1 MKTYRCLLIRFRKTR
16 IRNIVEF
23 YIFEDNTD
31 STMKIILFVLFFYV
45 FIPKVYSQE
54 WVIVDIVNQNSKE
67 LSILIDDGGEKINRK
82 KIKNPSIVNLIN
94 EYQNNGFTLEKVTS
108 GIELDINGNFP
119 LNNNNRGNNFGLSN
133 LTFSNNNRIML
144 WFKKQ

>member
-1 MKTYRCLLIRFRKTR
+1 
-16 IRNIVEF
+16 
-23 YIFEDNTD
+23 
-31 STMKIILFVLFFYV
+31 MKITLFVLFFYV

-108 GIELDINGNFP
+108 GIELDINGIFP

>member
-1 MKTYRCLLIRFRKTR
+1 MDFI
-16 IRNIVEF
+16 
-23 YIFEDNTD
+23 IFENITD
-31 STMKIILFVLFFYV
+31 YTMKIILYVFFFFV
-45 FIPKVYSQE
+45 FIPKVHSQE

-67 LSILIDDGGEKINRK
+67 LSVMIDDGEKINRK

-108 GIELDINGNFP
+108 GIELDINGNIP
-119 LNNNNRGNNFGLSN
+119 LISNNRGNNFGFSN

-144 WFKKQ
+144 WFKKE

>member
-1 MKTYRCLLIRFRKTR
+1 VR
-16 IRNIVEF
+16 
-23 YIFEDNTD
+23 
-31 STMKIILFVLFFYV
+31 IILFVFSFFV
-45 FIPKVYSQE
+45 FVLRTHSQE

-108 GIELDINGNFP
+108 GIELDINGIFP
-119 LNNNNRGNNFGLSN
+119 LSNNNWGNNFGLSN

-144 WFKKQ
+144 WFKKE